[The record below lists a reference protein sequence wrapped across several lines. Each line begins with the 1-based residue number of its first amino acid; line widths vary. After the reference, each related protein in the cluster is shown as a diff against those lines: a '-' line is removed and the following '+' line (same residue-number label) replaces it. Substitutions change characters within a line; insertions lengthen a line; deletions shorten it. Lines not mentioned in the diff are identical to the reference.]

1 MDVSKSST
9 ANAVGLF
16 CGLYFPKGPVYND
29 KNSTNGGSNMI
40 RMAEKRDIPG
50 VAAIYDHILT
60 EQEQG
65 KCSVGWQRG
74 VYPTEQTAEEALA
87 LGELFVEELEGK
99 IVAAAKINQTQVPE
113 YADAPWEYSAPD
125 REVMVLHTLVVDPGC
140 AGKGSGRRFVQFY
153 EEYAAANGCRYLRM
167 DTNEI
172 NTAARGL
179 YRKLGYREV
188 GIVDCEFNGIPG
200 VHLVCLE
207 KYLGE

>member
-1 MDVSKSST
+1 MTKLEFIAALRAKLHMLSK
-9 ANAVGLF
+9 
-16 CGLYFPKGPVYND
+16 
-29 KNSTNGGSNMI
+29 
-40 RMAEKRDIPG
+40 
-50 VAAIYDHILT
+50 
-60 EQEQG
+60 
-65 KCSVGWQRG
+65 
-74 VYPTEQTAEEALA
+74 EER
-87 LGELFVEELEGK
+87 E
-99 IVAAAKINQTQVPE
+99 
-113 YADAPWEYSAPD
+113 DA
-125 REVMVLHTLVVDPGC
+125 
-140 AGKGSGRRFVQFY
+140 VQFY